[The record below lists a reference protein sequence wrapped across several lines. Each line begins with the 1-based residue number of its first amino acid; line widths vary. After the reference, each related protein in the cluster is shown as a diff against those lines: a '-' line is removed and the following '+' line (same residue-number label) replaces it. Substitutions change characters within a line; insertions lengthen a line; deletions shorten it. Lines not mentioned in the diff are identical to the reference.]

1 MHRWVETTSSSCLT
15 LRYMDSKKEIR
26 SDMNPITVT
35 VELARVLH
43 PSLGRNRL
51 YFAMRADVLEH
62 YKVGKR
68 MAIPVDA
75 LNEWVRSGAPVKHL
89 SDDKKLNS
97 TP

>member
-1 MHRWVETTSSSCLT
+1 MVEKTST
-15 LRYMDSKKEIR
+15 R
-26 SDMNPITVT
+26 SDMNPVTVT
-35 VELARVLH
+35 VELARELH

-75 LNEWVRSGAPVKHL
+75 LNEWVRSGAPVKPL
-89 SDDKKLNS
+89 SDDKKLKL